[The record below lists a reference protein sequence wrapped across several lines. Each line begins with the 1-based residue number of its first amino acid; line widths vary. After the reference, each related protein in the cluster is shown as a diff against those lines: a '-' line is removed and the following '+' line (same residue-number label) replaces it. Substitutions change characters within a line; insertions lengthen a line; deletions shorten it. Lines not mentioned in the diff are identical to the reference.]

1 MKSLEKKV
9 KKSEKV
15 RYKYRKLHQKNKK
28 NKKKNNTR
36 RARITF
42 SLRVQRERKRV
53 GKETKGQPKGRG
65 KTEKRRKR
73 EN

>member
-1 MKSLEKKV
+1 MKSLKKKV

-15 RYKYRKLHQKNKK
+15 RYKYRKLHQKKKIK
-28 NKKKNNTR
+28 NKKDTR